1 MGWHCRQS
9 LRRGRSLRL
18 CWGSRLCLRR
28 GRRLPRHRGRRLHL
42 SLGRRRRLHRRCR
55 LCLCRGRK
63 HRQRHL
69 RAEARQHHVVT
80 ISISCW
86 WCSDMVSEYQPHS
99 VNISCNISLKNVIKL
114 MD

>member
-1 MGWHCRQS
+1 MC
-9 LRRGRSLRL
+9 LERRLRL
-18 CWGSRLCLRR
+18 
-28 GRRLPRHRGRRLHL
+28 HRGRRLHL

-69 RAEARQHHVVT
+69 RAVARQHHVVT
-80 ISISCW
+80 ISIWCW
-86 WCSDMVSEYQPHS
+86 WCSDMVPEYQPHS
-99 VNISCNISLKNVIKL
+99 VNISCNISLKNVINL